1 MAAVYSINH
10 SNIHKWWRF
19 EHARKTNRKRVEIK
33 QKRLKI
39 MLTVEML
46 SDRIC
51 QVVSERPAQ
60 NRKSEKD
67 LKKGVDRKLKTW

>member
-1 MAAVYSINH
+1 ML
-10 SNIHKWWRF
+10 
-19 EHARKTNRKRVEIK
+19 EHAWKTNFKRVEIK

>member
-1 MAAVYSINH
+1 M
-10 SNIHKWWRF
+10 
-19 EHARKTNRKRVEIK
+19 NRKRVEIK

-39 MLTVEML
+39 MLTVEIL

-67 LKKGVDRKLKTW
+67 LKKVLTGS

>member
-1 MAAVYSINH
+1 M
-10 SNIHKWWRF
+10 
-19 EHARKTNRKRVEIK
+19 NRKRVEIK
-33 QKRLKI
+33 QKRIKI
-39 MLTVEML
+39 MLTVEIL